1 MSVNYT
7 TRYAA
12 TPRDF
17 KKYSTQ
23 RLREEFLIEDLF
35 SPDVVNIVY
44 SHYDRY
50 IVGGV
55 QPVNNSVQLET
66 IEPLKAKYFLERRE
80 LGVINVG
87 KTGTITV
94 DGSSFTLKNS
104 EAIYIGRG
112 TKEVLFTSEDPN
124 EPALFYMNSA
134 PAHRSNPTKHVT
146 LDEAETVELGSL
158 EESNHRVINKLLVS
172 SVVDTCQLQMGMTIL
187 KKGSVWNTMPAHVHD
202 RRMEAYFYF
211 DLPENQV
218 VSHFL
223 GEPDE
228 SRHIFMKNNQA
239 VLSPPWSIHC
249 GAGTSSYSFIWGMAG
264 ENLDYGDMDTVEP
277 TDLR

>member
-1 MSVNYT
+1 MPVNYT
-7 TRYAA
+7 VRYATHPEA
-12 TPRDF
+12 F
-17 KKYSTQ
+17 KSYDTQ

-35 SPDVVNIVY
+35 NPDTLNLIY

-55 QPVNNSVQLET
+55 QPVNDSVQLET
-66 IEPLKAKYFLERRE
+66 IDPLKSEHFLDRRE

-87 KTGTITV
+87 GAGTITA
-94 DGSSFTLKNS
+94 DGTTYTLKNS
-104 EAIYIGRG
+104 EAIYVGRG
-112 TKEVLFTSEDPN
+112 TKEVTFASEGD
-124 EPALFYMNSA
+124 EPALFYINSA
-134 PAHRSNPTKHVT
+134 PAHRENPTKHVT

-187 KKGSVWNTMPAHVHD
+187 KEGSVWNTMPAHVHD

-211 DLPENQV
+211 DLPEDQV
-218 VSHFL
+218 VSHFI
-223 GEPDE
+223 GQPDE

-264 ENLDYGDMDTVEP
+264 ENLDYGDMDIVDP
-277 TDLR
+277 TDMK